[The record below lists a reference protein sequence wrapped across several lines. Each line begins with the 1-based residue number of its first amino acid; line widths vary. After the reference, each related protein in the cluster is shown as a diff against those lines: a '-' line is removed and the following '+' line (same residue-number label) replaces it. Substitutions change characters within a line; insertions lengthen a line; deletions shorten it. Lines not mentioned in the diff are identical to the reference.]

1 MSNAIRKVEQDLPRL
16 NKRTA
21 ADFILDY
28 LSQIDIDK
36 IFGVPGGAI
45 EPLFDAIARFNRN
58 AHDSINMKNSHE
70 QTSLIDLI
78 VSRHEVGAAFMA
90 DGYARES
97 GRMAVCC
104 ATTGPGSTNLI
115 TGVASAYQDQ
125 IPMLV
130 LTPQTSIANFGQY
143 DLQDS
148 CDDAISIISMFST
161 CTRYNSMVTHIG
173 QLKHKLIKAVK
184 AANTHPRG
192 PVHLSI
198 PMEIWNHEME
208 DEVIVNNA
216 SPVAARHEGYAHDG
230 YDELCK
236 LVNQDKKSLFLLGP
250 ESLPYAQAIVECAE
264 LLNAEIITTPTAK
277 GAVQA
282 NHYLYKGV
290 LGFAGHTQA
299 TEALMN
305 DDLDNIITIG
315 TNLNP
320 FETAGLCNNRA
331 VVEKMVYINHFG
343 SDSLVSDASALQLYG
358 SIHKIFHDFK
368 KDLLA
373 QSVTNKTTQNMLP
386 TQSSHVLQDMRVTKI
401 YCERSIAALTRV
413 DQLEKSAVVKP
424 QYLMRKLPE
433 LLPLAARYHVDA
445 GNSWAWAT
453 HYLHLNAA
461 SNYKVSMGFGSMG
474 WAVGAAVG
482 AACAQ
487 KEAPVVC
494 ITGDG
499 SYLMSGQEIT
509 VAVQQQ
515 LSVIFVVLN
524 DSAYGM
530 VKHGQRIGGAEEIGF
545 ELPRVDFVLMA
556 QAVGARGISIRNAQ
570 ELDELDV
577 TSLLSEKGPVLLD
590 IYIDAAEV
598 PPMASRLKELGRS

>member
-1 MSNAIRKVEQDLPRL
+1 MSNAMRKEALDLPVS
-16 NKRTA
+16 NQTTA

-28 LSQIDIDK
+28 LSQVNVDK

-58 AHDSINMKNSHE
+58 SNSSMNMKNSYE
-70 QTSLIDLI
+70 APLLMDLI

-115 TGVASAYQDQ
+115 TGVASAYMDQ

-130 LTPQTSIANFGQY
+130 LTPQTSMANFGRY

-148 CDDAISIISMFST
+148 SDDAISITSMFSK
-161 CTRYNSMVTHIG
+161 CTRYSSVVTHID
-173 QLKHKLIKAVK
+173 QLKHKLKKAVK
-184 AANTHPRG
+184 IANTHPRG

-198 PMEIWNHEME
+198 PMEIWNHAMDGGEM
-208 DEVIVNNA
+208 VNNGHFV
-216 SPVAARHEGYAHDG
+216 PGQHEGYEHNG
-230 YDELCK
+230 YGELCR
-236 LVNQDKKSLFLLGP
+236 LATNDKKVLFLLGP
-250 ESLPYAQAIVECAE
+250 GSLPYAQTIVECAE
-264 LLNAEIITTPTAK
+264 LLNAEIITTPAAK

-282 NHYLYKGV
+282 NHCLYRGV

-299 TEALMN
+299 IEAL
-305 DDLDNIITIG
+305 LDEGLDHIITIG

-320 FETAGLCNNRA
+320 FETAGLCSNSA
-331 VVEKMVYINHFG
+331 VIEKMIYINYFG
-343 SDSLVSDASALQLYG
+343 SDSLVSDESALQLYG
-358 SIHKIFHDFK
+358 SLNKIFHDFK
-368 KDLLA
+368 KHLLA
-373 QSVTNKTTQNMLP
+373 RPAMNTAAKNKP
-386 TQSSHVLQDMRVTKI
+386 LQQCYRVPQYAGVTKI
-401 YCERSIAALTRV
+401 CCERNILASTRV
-413 DQLEKSAVVKP
+413 DQLEKSLVVKP
-424 QYLMRKLPE
+424 QYLMSKLPE
-433 LLPLAARYHVDA
+433 LLPSTARYHVDA

-453 HYLHLNAA
+453 HYLHLNTT
-461 SNYKVSMGFGSMG
+461 SNYKIAMGFGSMG
-474 WAVGAAVG
+474 WAVGASVG

-545 ELPRVDFVLMA
+545 ELPTVDFALMA
-556 QAVGARGISIRNAQ
+556 QAVGARGVTIRNAQ
-570 ELDELDV
+570 ELDELDI
-577 TSLLSEKGPVLLD
+577 TSLLSERGPVLLD
-590 IYIDAAEV
+590 VHIDAEEV
-598 PPMASRLKELGRS
+598 PPMASRLKELNRG

>member
-1 MSNAIRKVEQDLPRL
+1 MSNAIKKYELDLPVS
-16 NKRTA
+16 NHKIA
-21 ADFILDY
+21 ADFILSY
-28 LSQIDIDK
+28 LSQINIDK

-45 EPLFDAIARFNRN
+45 EPLFDAVARFNRN
-58 AHDSINMKNSHE
+58 ARSSIKVKKSDE
-70 QTSLIDLI
+70 AAPFIDLI

-90 DGYARES
+90 DGYARET

-104 ATTGPGSTNLI
+104 ATTGPGSSNLI
-115 TGVASAYQDQ
+115 TGVASAYMDQ

-130 LTPQTSIANFGQY
+130 LTPQTSMASFGQH

-148 CDDAISIISMFST
+148 SDDALSITSMFSS
-161 CTRYNSMVTHIG
+161 CTRYNSVVTHID
-173 QLKHKLIKAVK
+173 QLKIKLIKAVK
-184 AANTHPRG
+184 AAYTYPRG

-198 PMEIWNHEME
+198 PMEIWSHVME
-208 DEVIVNNA
+208 DEVIVNKA
-216 SPVAARHEGYAHDG
+216 STLSTRYEGYEHDA
-230 YDELCK
+230 YDELCE
-236 LVNQDKKSLFLLGP
+236 LVTGDKKSLFLLGP
-250 ESLPYAQAIVECAE
+250 ECLPYAQIMVECAE
-264 LLNAEIITTPTAK
+264 LLNAEIITTPAAK

-282 NHYLYKGV
+282 NHYLYRGV

-299 TEALMN
+299 IEALL
-305 DDLDNIITIG
+305 DEDLDHIIVIG

-320 FETAGLCNNRA
+320 FETSGQCSNSA
-331 VVEKMVYINHFG
+331 VVEKIVYINHFG
-343 SDSLVSDASALQLYG
+343 SDGLVSDESALQLYG
-358 SIHKIFHDFK
+358 SLNKIFHDFK
-368 KDLLA
+368 KNLLA
-373 QSVTNKTTQNMLP
+373 SLATNETTRNMP
-386 TQSSHVLQDMRVTKI
+386 PKQCCCMLQYSGLTKI
-401 YCERSIAALTRV
+401 GYERSIPASTRV
-413 DQLEKSAVVKP
+413 DQLEKRAVVKP
-424 QYLMRKLPE
+424 QYLMSKLPE
-433 LLPLAARYHVDA
+433 LLPSAARYHIDA

-461 SNYKVSMGFGSMG
+461 SNYQVAMGFGSMG
-474 WAVGAAVG
+474 WAVGASVG

-487 KEAPVVC
+487 KGAPVVC

-524 DSAYGM
+524 DSSYGM

-545 ELPRVDFVLMA
+545 ELPSVDFALMA
-556 QAVGARGISIRNAQ
+556 QAAGARGVSIRNAQ

-590 IYIDAAEV
+590 IYIDAEEV
-598 PPMASRLKELGRS
+598 PPMASRLKELG